1 MRVIFLS
8 HLYPKSKKDY
18 YMKRSRCGLSAA
30 ADAHQYAI
38 ALGLNACCGDFEL
51 VNLPAVSHFPVRYK
65 DPWLKSSYIEENGLR
80 IHNVG
85 YCTLPEYQFVSRCIN
100 ARKKLEQIVSQSS
113 EFFYIVVYGI
123 NFGINKAAIDI
134 KNRYPGRIKLCN
146 IIPDLPQDV
155 GNKNK
160 SISKTQSFLRGLYF
174 KRTEDY
180 FPSFDSFVL
189 LTQYMREVVPCN
201 DSQFIVSEGIY
212 EETVTH
218 RPIHVSDSE
227 DFVLFYGGMLHERFG
242 VKQLVDVFHSIS
254 NPKMKLQL
262 CGYGDCVEYVK
273 SLSES
278 DKRIEY
284 LGVIE
289 RERVLALEASASL
302 LINPRIPDDNPFTRY
317 SFPSKTMEYF
327 ASATPSLIY
336 QLDGIPE
343 EYYRYCY
350 SLDANHT
357 DSDSLRDKIQ
367 EIYSTPISERIKKGQ
382 EARHFIIENK
392 NQVIEGKRIFELLK
406 RTL

>member
-1 MRVIFLS
+1 MKVVFLS
-8 HLYPKSKKDY
+8 HFYPNSKKDY

-38 ALGLNACCGDFEL
+38 ALGLNAYCDSFEI
-51 VNLPAVSHFPVRYK
+51 VNLPAVSHFPLRYK
-65 DPWLKSSYIEENGLR
+65 DPWLASSYIEENGLK

-100 ARKKLEQIVSQSS
+100 ARKKLEQIVSCYP
-113 EFFYIVVYGI
+113 EVVYIVVYGI

-134 KNRYPGRIKLCN
+134 KNKYPERIKLCN

-160 SISKTQSFLRGLYF
+160 NISKTQSFLRRLYF
-174 KRTEDY
+174 KQTEDY

-189 LTQYMREVVPCN
+189 LTKYMREVVPCN
-201 DSQFIVSEGIY
+201 DNQFIVSEGIY
-212 EETVTH
+212 EETVTK
-218 RPIHVSDSE
+218 RPVHVTDSE
-227 DFVLFYGGMLHERFG
+227 DFILFYGGMLHERFG

-254 NPKMKLQL
+254 NARMKLQL
-262 CGYGDCVEYVK
+262 CGYGDCVEYVEK
-273 SLSES
+273 LSEK

-302 LINPRIPDDNPFTRY
+302 LVNPRIPDNNPFTRY

-327 ASATPSLIY
+327 ASATPTLIY

-350 SLDANHT
+350 SLDAYHT
-357 DSDSLRDKIQ
+357 DSDSLKEKIL
-367 EIYSTPISERIKKGQ
+367 EIYNMPISERIKMGKD
-382 EARHFIIENK
+382 ARRFIIDNK
-392 NQVIEGKRIFELLK
+392 NQMIEGEKIFRLLK